1 MPALR
6 LVVQVAKT
14 VPTGLSTPPS
24 TPPRGAASSPGRGT
38 PSRSP
43 VAVALLPQLQSQL
56 ARTLHS
62 LSLANARVLALTIRV
77 AGLEEERAAVLHAA
91 SDEFVRG
98 GSRVFASDALLFVWV
113 GPGCL
118 PVMHCSLLGWVQG
131 VCCCCLLGWVQ
142 GVCQ

>member
-1 MPALR
+1 MPT
-6 LVVQVAKT
+6 LVHAVQVAKT

-24 TPPRGAASSPGRGT
+24 TPPRGTASSPGRGT

-43 VAVALLPQLQSQL
+43 QAVTLLPQLQSQL

-77 AGLEEERAAVLHAA
+77 AGLEEERAAMLHAA

-98 GSRVFASDALLFVWV
+98 GSRVFDALLFVRGGSWV
-113 GPGCL
+113 FVALQFVRVGHGL
-118 PVMHCSLLGWVQG
+118 LLGPS
-131 VCCCCLLGWVQ
+131 GWAWHLYPRAA
-142 GVCQ
+142 